1 MIRELVSKRPF
12 DATVDH
18 LRTAIAGAGL
28 TVFAMIDHTAN
39 AAQVGLVMLPATV
52 LIYGNAKG
60 GTPIMQAVPNLAL
73 DLPLRVLV
81 RQDADGRV
89 LVLFH
94 PAGPMLREAGAPDTL
109 ATRLDPAQGLLI
121 AAIQS

>member
-1 MIRELVSKRPF
+1 MIRELVSQRSF
-12 DATVDH
+12 EATVDH
-18 LRTAIAGAGL
+18 LRTAIEGAGL

-39 AAQVGLVMLPATV
+39 AVQAGMVMLSATV

-94 PAGPMLREAGAPDTL
+94 PAGAMLREAGAPDTL

>member
-1 MIRELVSKRPF
+1 
-12 DATVDH
+12 
-18 LRTAIAGAGL
+18 
-28 TVFAMIDHTAN
+28 VFAVIDHAAN
-39 AAQVGLVMLPATV
+39 AADAGLAMQPATV

-81 RQDADGRV
+81 RQDAGDRV

-94 PAGPMLREAGAPDTL
+94 PVATMLRAAGAPDTL